1 MGGREGGSNAPKK
14 ASPRLQECTTAKET
28 QRPFFFFLQGEQ
40 KNKTF
45 LFFFCFLF
53 SSSVGSTFND
63 EDFLPFGPK
72 SSACLKFANPLLFCS
87 VLFCSVL
94 WPGLSSVAS
103 LWHSCLFGLGLQGLQ
118 HHPDMQGSRSG
129 GGWRGKD
136 LSFCSTATNTFTHQH
151 LNCLG
156 HPCIRLFGSLT
167 GQLVTL
173 DGCKDVSN
181 TRANNIVS
189 LNHGR
194 LFVFL

>member
-87 VLFCSVL
+87 VLICSVL

-118 HHPDMQGSRSG
+118 LHPDMQGSRSG
-129 GGWRGKD
+129 GGVGGERIYRSVRQP
-136 LSFCSTATNTFTHQH
+136 LTPSLTNTWTV
-151 LNCLG
+151 LA
-156 HPCIRLFGSLT
+156 IRAF
-167 GQLVTL
+167 
-173 DGCKDVSN
+173 
-181 TRANNIVS
+181 VS
-189 LNHGR
+189 LG
-194 LFVFL
+194 VWPVS